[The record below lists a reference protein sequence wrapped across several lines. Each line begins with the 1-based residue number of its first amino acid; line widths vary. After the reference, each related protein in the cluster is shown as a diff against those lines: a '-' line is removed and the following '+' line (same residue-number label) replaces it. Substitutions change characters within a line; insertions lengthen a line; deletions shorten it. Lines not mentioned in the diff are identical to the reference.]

1 MIGSGVL
8 SIITTFFGQFM
19 LNLGGGHHNAP
30 FYPFG
35 YFIMSLMLL
44 ALVPALSFN
53 GQYLR
58 LYEDRNSLRNVVGG
72 GGDKQEQEYAAVNTA
87 EDA

>member
-58 LYEDRNSLRNVVGG
+58 LHEDRNSLRNVVS

-87 EDA
+87 EEA